1 MKNSRR
7 LAESYGYKVTFFEGG
22 NIRVE
27 GGSVRGVVDTKSK
40 TVMVRTDH
48 SDLTALQIIQ
58 HEMGHAA
65 IAEGDISL
73 DELREVML
81 SDFTAKE
88 LDQMALD
95 YASALTT
102 DGGELV
108 MSIDEA
114 FEEICCDALCKIN
127 IFENTERNSESYEK
141 AQDTVRKYAAD
152 KTGSKGRAPPKKGG
166 VKYSKEQAKYNYSKP
181 FAEQVDDWIAGKTPK
196 RDTLIVSG
204 TPKVFI

>member
-1 MKNSRR
+1 MKKSRK

-27 GGSVRGVVDTKSK
+27 GGSVRGVVDTAKK
-40 TVMVRTDH
+40 TVIVRTDH
-48 SDLTALQIIQ
+48 SDLTALQIMR

-114 FEEICCDALCKIN
+114 FEEICCDVLGKIN
-127 IFENTERNSESYEK
+127 IFENTERNSDSYEK
-141 AQDTVRKYAAD
+141 AQDTVRKYAAE
-152 KTGSKGRAPPKKGG
+152 KSTARSSRAH
-166 VKYSKEQAKYNYSKP
+166 SSS
-181 FAEQVDDWIAGKTPK
+181 I
-196 RDTLIVSG
+196 L
-204 TPKVFI
+204 